1 MKKKLFQYK
10 RRKKWLQFKNWL
22 DSKFQTKQMLSPE
35 QDKAYRITKKL
46 ITDSESFLY
55 ADLTNLSKRRYLIV
69 NGLRFIRITEGKI
82 RIVDGSF
89 KYDVSF
95 DDKIL
100 NELKE
105 LFANN
110 LEHRHDKLEAE
121 IADRVEKSLDNIL
134 TDINKKV

>member
-1 MKKKLFQYK
+1 MKKSLFNYK
-10 RRKKWLQFKNWL
+10 RRKKWLQFTNWL
-22 DSKFQTKQMLSPE
+22 HSKFETTQLLSPE

-55 ADLTNLSKRRYLIV
+55 ADLSNMAKRRYLIV

-100 NELKE
+100 NSLKE

-110 LEHRHDKLEAE
+110 LEHRLDKIEAE
-121 IADRVEKSLDNIL
+121 IADRVEKSLDHIL
-134 TDINKKV
+134 TDINKIV